1 MSTNTFL
8 LSQSVVVSPRNEI
21 LPITPANTTFD
32 TTLSGMLTPLTGKPK
47 RLDKPF
53 DDIRSL
59 EAFTVERLNKI
70 IAEQAGRI
78 TLDFP
83 VSFEEF
89 KGWAVGKEEI
99 GGYQYDSSIQRLIIT
114 ADGGPIHEHTTGA
127 MFVWLNSLAQKDN
140 RVKAS
145 LAPRKSTHNL
155 LK

>member
-1 MSTNTFL
+1 M
-8 LSQSVVVSPRNEI
+8 VVSPRNEI

-32 TTLSGMLTPLTGKPK
+32 TTLSGMLTPLTGKPE

-53 DDIRSL
+53 DDIQSL

-155 LK
+155 LE